1 MVTALDEVAEV
12 VPRRA
17 DTSGLLQLTHAVRVA
32 LEASDQ
38 ARLTEARWKQVDAVL
53 AAFVPD
59 FAREGST
66 PAARKEL
73 IQAVVEALQRV
84 HGRAAGAVREW
95 QAAHRH
101 ELERRR
107 DQERFR
113 GLLRTVVRA
122 WREQADGRCARS
134 MRVSLPAGQL
144 VVQGAPAGRL
154 GTDCLPTVHTTV
166 QPSKPTAHQERVEG
180 KAAAE
185 ARLHREMMA
194 REVRCEGGN
203 GVLPV
208 ARSAVPA
215 GTQARLLLTYIR
227 LVEGGRL
234 RRRRW
239 EFRPEHRVG
248 VGRKAFVMTAGY
260 PARQDLLARIER
272 VRLLELEEG
281 VRRPVEDYGP
291 DARASR
297 RRGRAEML
305 HDAGAGDQ
313 RREDGGGSIQLDG
326 RGREHG
332 MGALDGEAATE
343 GCVLGV
349 GMQQHQRG
357 DELETVAPPR
367 RGDGSNRTSQVWGE
381 AMRTRLAAGTRLRLR
396 VEMQVVRWA
405 RVRTHTHTHIHTRM
419 GC

>member
-1 MVTALDEVAEV
+1 MPE
-12 VPRRA
+12 RA
-17 DTSGLLQLTHAVRVA
+17 DTLGLLQLTREVRAA

-38 ARLTEARWKQVDAVL
+38 GRLTEARWKQVDAVL

-84 HGRAAGAVREW
+84 HGRAEGAVREW
-95 QAAHRH
+95 QAAQRH

-203 GVLPV
+203 GVLPM

-305 HDAGAGDQ
+305 HWGWWSETG
-313 RREDGGGSIQLDG
+313 RR
-326 RGREHG
+326 
-332 MGALDGEAATE
+332 
-343 GCVLGV
+343 
-349 GMQQHQRG
+349 
-357 DELETVAPPR
+357 
-367 RGDGSNRTSQVWGE
+367 
-381 AMRTRLAAGTRLRLR
+381 
-396 VEMQVVRWA
+396 
-405 RVRTHTHTHIHTRM
+405 
-419 GC
+419 

>member
-1 MVTALDEVAEV
+1 MCV
-12 VPRRA
+12 RA
-17 DTSGLLQLTHAVRVA
+17 CVR
-32 LEASDQ
+32 
-38 ARLTEARWKQVDAVL
+38 
-53 AAFVPD
+53 
-59 FAREGST
+59 
-66 PAARKEL
+66 
-73 IQAVVEALQRV
+73 
-84 HGRAAGAVREW
+84 
-95 QAAHRH
+95 
-101 ELERRR
+101 
-107 DQERFR
+107 R
-113 GLLRTVVRA
+113 GLGT
-122 WREQADGRCARS
+122 
-134 MRVSLPAGQL
+134 
-144 VVQGAPAGRL
+144 PAGRL

-166 QPSKPTAHQERVEG
+166 QPRRPTTQEEGKTG

-185 ARLHREMMA
+185 ARLHREMME

-203 GVLPV
+203 GVLTV

-305 HDAGAGDQ
+305 HWGWWSETG
-313 RREDGGGSIQLDG
+313 RR
-326 RGREHG
+326 
-332 MGALDGEAATE
+332 
-343 GCVLGV
+343 
-349 GMQQHQRG
+349 
-357 DELETVAPPR
+357 
-367 RGDGSNRTSQVWGE
+367 
-381 AMRTRLAAGTRLRLR
+381 
-396 VEMQVVRWA
+396 
-405 RVRTHTHTHIHTRM
+405 
-419 GC
+419 